1 MGHRVNAWE
10 LTLELKVGM
19 GEMYSACM
27 NQQNKNRTP
36 PSGRARIVSNLLL
49 RDPLLL
55 LHNLLPHRS
64 WIWIIQ
70 RQLSKAFN
78 IHLIRTFHFLI
89 TRYYTVTISFF
100 RCHQYLYF
108 VTKIQFCHQKKITDI
123 TMSLKIT
130 IAYFDMALFYKDSR
144 WKQFEIYSIFIFVRI
159 YPIAQNRSPQTVI
172 DSCMLVLNNFN

>member
-1 MGHRVNAWE
+1 MKPFWWVGHKVNAWE

-36 PSGRARIVSNLLL
+36 PSGRARIDSNLLL

-70 RQLSKAFN
+70 RQLSKALN
-78 IHLIRTFHFLI
+78 IHSIRTFHFLI
-89 TRYYTVTISFF
+89 TRYYTLTASFLGVINILISSAKIDF
-100 RCHQYLYF
+100 CHPHQILSFLIWLYF
-108 VTKIQFCHQKKITDI
+108 LKIYVETVNSQYSYSYEFTQ
-123 TMSLKIT
+123 SLKT
-130 IAYFDMALFYKDSR
+130 DRLERSLIAACSFL
-144 WKQFEIYSIFIFVRI
+144 IISIK
-159 YPIAQNRSPQTVI
+159 YQ
-172 DSCMLVLNNFN
+172 

>member
-1 MGHRVNAWE
+1 MKPFWWVGHRVNAWE

-36 PSGRARIVSNLLL
+36 PSGRARIDSNLLL

-70 RQLSKAFN
+70 RQLSKALN

-89 TRYYTVTISFF
+89 TRYYTLTISFF
-100 RCHQYLYF
+100 SMSPTSLFRHQQP
-108 VTKIQFCHQKKITDI
+108 IDI

-172 DSCMLVLNNFN
+172 DSCMFVLNNFN